1 MNEDGS
7 PKTFSFL
14 LRLEKNMTEAF
25 PQLETKRLVLREMQP
40 DDAEALFRVLSD
52 EEVMRYYDRLPFTNV
67 EESFQAIGRHRQ
79 RFEQNEAIRWGI
91 TLKGENV
98 VIGNCG
104 FFWEVQNYLAE
115 LAYVLSRAYWRQGI
129 MTEALQALLQFGFDT
144 KNLNRI
150 EAEVA
155 VDNIA
160 SARTLQKLGF
170 QEEGVLRERLF
181 VNEHFYDMKIFSL
194 LKNEYKKDQ

>member
-1 MNEDGS
+1 MA
-7 PKTFSFL
+7 
-14 LRLEKNMTEAF
+14 EAF

-52 EEVMRYYDRLPFTNV
+52 EVVMRYYDRVPFAHI
-67 EESFQAIGRHRQ
+67 EESYHAIERHRH
-79 RFEQNEAIRWGI
+79 RFEQQEAIRWGI

-104 FFWEVQNYLAE
+104 FSWDIPNYVAR
-115 LAYVLSRAYWRQGI
+115 LAYVLARAYWRQGI
-129 MTEALQALLQFGFDT
+129 MTEALQALLRFGFDT

-160 SARTLQKLGF
+160 SARTLEKLGF
-170 QEEGVLRERLF
+170 QEEGILRERLY
-181 VNEHFYDMKIFSL
+181 VNERFYDEKIFSL
-194 LKNEYKKDQ
+194 IKKDYRQK